1 MSGLCT
7 IKGEL
12 KAYAILIQV
21 IFDSVLLQKQELEV
35 GESGVGLSFA
45 YLQCG
50 PRNFLSSLS
59 EFFASKIDVMAI
71 II

>member
-1 MSGLCT
+1 M

-35 GESGVGLSFA
+35 GKSGVGLSFA

-50 PRNFLSSLS
+50 PGNFLSSLS